1 MGNYFRNGAQDSD
14 VIAFLGTRKERQESA
29 RLHIGRILCGGGDW
43 ANGPISDLL
52 GLKLLEEITKEK
64 ETEQS
69 N

>member
-1 MGNYFRNGAQDSD
+1 MGNSFRNSAQDSD

-43 ANGPISDLL
+43 ANRPISGLL